1 MISSKALESSSW
13 EMGTET
19 EPFGTVASILS
30 PTFFYCSCF
39 ARYLWSKTTAKMNER
54 ERERERERD
63 PKTENVINGVF
74 VCWESDDGARVRA
87 GLRRHLLSALAPS
100 CYVRAVF
107 FTPIGR

>member
-13 EMGTET
+13 EVGTQT

-30 PTFFYCSCF
+30 STFFSCSCF
-39 ARYLWSKTTAKMNER
+39 ARYLWSKKTAKMR
-54 ERERERERD
+54 KGERERERD
-63 PKTENVINGVF
+63 PKTENVIDGVF
-74 VCWESDDGARVRA
+74 VCWESDAGAGVRA

-100 CYVRAVF
+100 CYVIAVF